1 MQITFI
7 LVFLKQILFKAIMNI
22 ILYTPSILVALLLF
36 YYIYNKH
43 LKILICWVL
52 HHALEPIRSRA

>member
-43 LKILICWVL
+43 LRK
-52 HHALEPIRSRA
+52 